1 MKYPLNEGTLT
12 IPDHWRDDSIN
23 VFTISETEGTNLVVS
38 RQKVPA
44 ELSHSDYLNQQLDSF
59 DEGLQGYKKLAKQN
73 IEVDGATG
81 VTVEYKFTSPE
92 GVMHQLT
99 TMLIKG
105 QQFLSMT
112 FTHPA
117 TMTDHQKEGFMSVV
131 TQFTFDEQ
139 AVADVH

>member
-44 ELSHSDYLNQQLDSF
+44 ELSHSDYLNQQVASF
-59 DEGLQGYKKLAKQN
+59 DEGLQGYKKIAKQN
-73 IEVDGATG
+73 IDIDGATG
-81 VTVEYKFTSPE
+81 VSLEYKFTSPE
-92 GVMHQLT
+92 GIMHQLT
-99 TMLIKG
+99 TMFIKE

-112 FTHPA
+112 FTHPN
-117 TMTDHQKEGFMSVV
+117 TMTDHQKQSFMSVV
-131 TQFTFDEQ
+131 AEFKFEEK
-139 AVADVH
+139 A